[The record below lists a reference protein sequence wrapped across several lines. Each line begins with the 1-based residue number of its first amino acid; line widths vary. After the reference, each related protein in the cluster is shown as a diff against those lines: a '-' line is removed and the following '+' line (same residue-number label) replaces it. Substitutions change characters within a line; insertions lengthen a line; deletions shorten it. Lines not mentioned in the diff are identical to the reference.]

1 MGLRVG
7 TLADVRT
14 ICGYSPPSPRPRTDR
29 HPLSLTS
36 SNQPIIST
44 NGSKLLNPL
53 EHSSYMVWTYNAAGE
68 LNYANRIVI
77 ANSGLS
83 GDELPSS
90 TSLWTHLLEA
100 AVAVDFIASLQ
111 SAMENGESFR
121 REVQFCRKAS
131 ESQDRHWHVV
141 SVDPNR
147 SADGRIESWS
157 GIAVSIADR
166 MRAEIALDVRE
177 EQYQQ
182 ELFRSTAFQRAV
194 LPPRLPR
201 VPGLTFDAIYEP
213 GLSDENVG
221 GDWYDA
227 VRLLDGR
234 VLLTIGDVSGSGLH
248 AAVVMG
254 VVRQIMRGIAQLHAE
269 PALMLDASDRA
280 LRQEYP
286 EVLVT
291 AWVGIVDLV
300 SQTLTYA
307 SAGHPSPLLLQADGS
322 VRDLDHLTLPIGLRQ
337 GHQGHASTISLESGC
352 ALWLYTD
359 GLIESK
365 HDIVEGTRVLEATA
379 RDSRMR
385 TVAEPAAMIRHL
397 VIPDGSPDDVAILVV
412 KTDFAE
418 SERYIS
424 RSTFDS
430 SDADA
435 ACEARRAFAN
445 GLSSKHFSPIDIAN
459 AEVVFGELC
468 GNIKRYAPGI
478 VDVILDN
485 SGEQSVLH
493 VLDRGVGFR
502 HLSRLP
508 SDPLSEDGRGLFII
522 AAMTTEFTVGQRVGG
537 GSHARAV
544 LVGRYP
550 VSLLRDVTL
559 PATTDQVAENF

>member
-1 MGLRVG
+1 
-7 TLADVRT
+7 
-14 ICGYSPPSPRPRTDR
+14 
-29 HPLSLTS
+29 
-36 SNQPIIST
+36 
-44 NGSKLLNPL
+44 
-53 EHSSYMVWTYNAAGE
+53 MVWTYDAAGE
-68 LNYANRIVI
+68 LNYVNRMTIV
-77 ANSGLS
+77 NSGLS
-83 GDELPSS
+83 GDELPSA
-90 TSLWTHLLEA
+90 TSLWTHLLESSVA
-100 AVAVDFIASLQ
+100 ADFNASLRA
-111 SAMENGESFR
+111 AMESGESFR
-121 REVQFCRKAS
+121 REVQLRRKAF
-131 ESQDRHWHVV
+131 ESQDRYWYVV

-147 SADGRIESWS
+147 DGDGRIESWS

-166 MRAEIALDVRE
+166 IRAEIALDVRE

-194 LPPRLPR
+194 LPPRLPS

-213 GLSDENVG
+213 GLNEENVG

-291 AWVGIVDLV
+291 AWVGILDLV

-307 SAGHPSPLLLQADGS
+307 SAGHPSPLLLEVDGS

-337 GHQGHASTISLESGC
+337 GHQGHASTVPLESGN
-352 ALWLYTD
+352 AIWLYTD

-365 HDIVEGTRVLEATA
+365 HDIIEGTRLLEETA
-379 RDSRMR
+379 RDPRMR
-385 TVAEPAAMIRHL
+385 TVAGPAAMIRHL

-412 KTDFAE
+412 KIDFEE
-418 SERYIS
+418 SERHIV

-430 SDADA
+430 SDANA
-435 ACEARRAFAN
+435 ACEARRTFSN
-445 GLSSKHFSPIDIAN
+445 GLSSKHFSPVDIAN

-468 GNIKRYAPGI
+468 GNIARYAPGI
-478 VDVILDN
+478 VDVVVDS

-550 VSLLRDVTL
+550 VSLLRDITL
-559 PATTDQVAENF
+559 PATTDQVGEIF

>member
-1 MGLRVG
+1 MQF
-7 TLADVRT
+7 
-14 ICGYSPPSPRPRTDR
+14 
-29 HPLSLTS
+29 TS
-36 SNQPIIST
+36 SNIPISNSK
-44 NGSKLLNPL
+44 NGRGSFHPL
-53 EHSSYMVWTYNAAGE
+53 EDSSYMVWTYNAAGE
-68 LNYANRIVI
+68 LNYVNRMVI
-77 ANSGLS
+77 AYSGLS
-83 GDELPSS
+83 DDALFSS
-90 TSLWTHLLEA
+90 TSLWMHLLDAAEA
-100 AVAVDFIASLQ
+100 ADFHASLQ
-111 SAMENGESFR
+111 AAMENGKSFR
-121 REVQFCRKAS
+121 REAQFLSAAS
-131 ESQDRHWHVV
+131 QSHDRHWHVV
-141 SVDPNR
+141 NVDPNR
-147 SADGRIESWS
+147 GEGGRIESWS
-157 GIAVSIADR
+157 GIAVSIDDR
-166 MRAEIALDVRE
+166 IRAEIALDVRE

-182 ELFRSTAFQRAV
+182 ELSRSTAFQRAV
-194 LPPRLPR
+194 LPPRLPS

-213 GLSDENVG
+213 GLSNENVG

-291 AWVGIVDLV
+291 AWVGILDLV

-307 SAGHPSPLLLQADGS
+307 SAGHPSPLLLEVDGS
-322 VRDLDHLTLPIGLRQ
+322 VSDLDHLTLPIGLRQ
-337 GHQGHASTISLESGC
+337 GHQGHASTIPLESGN
-352 ALWLYTD
+352 AIWLYTD

-365 HDIVEGTRVLEATA
+365 HDIIEGTRLLEETA
-379 RDSRMR
+379 LDPRMR
-385 TVAEPAAMIRHL
+385 TVAGPAAMIRHL

-412 KTDFAE
+412 KIDFEE
-418 SERYIS
+418 SERHIV

-430 SDADA
+430 SDANA
-435 ACEARRAFAN
+435 AREARRTFSN
-445 GLSSKHFSPIDIAN
+445 GLSSKHFSPVDIAN

-468 GNIKRYAPGI
+468 GNIARYAPGI
-478 VDVILDN
+478 VDIIVDG

-550 VSLLRDVTL
+550 VSLLRDISL
-559 PATTDQVAENF
+559 PAVTDQVAEVF

>member
-1 MGLRVG
+1 MS
-7 TLADVRT
+7 A
-14 ICGYSPPSPRPRTDR
+14 P
-29 HPLSLTS
+29 
-36 SNQPIIST
+36 SNQPISTST
-44 NGSKLLNPL
+44 NGHRSLNPF
-53 EHSSYMVWTYNAAGE
+53 EHSSYMVWTYDAARE
-68 LNYANRIVI
+68 LNYVNRMTIV
-77 ANSGLS
+77 NSGLS
-83 GDELPSS
+83 GDELPSA

-100 AVAVDFIASLQ
+100 SVAEDFNASLQ
-111 SAMENGESFR
+111 AAMENGESFR
-121 REVQFCRKAS
+121 REVQLRRMAF
-131 ESQDRHWHVV
+131 ESQDRHWYVV

-147 SADGRIESWS
+147 DGNGRIESWS

-166 MRAEIALDVRE
+166 IRAEIALDVRE

-213 GLSDENVG
+213 GLNEENVG

-291 AWVGIVDLV
+291 AWVGILDLV

-307 SAGHPSPLLLQADGS
+307 SAGHPSPLLLEVDGS

-337 GHQGHASTISLESGC
+337 GHQGHASTIPLESGN
-352 ALWLYTD
+352 AIWLYTD

-365 HDIVEGTRVLEATA
+365 HDIIEGTRLLEETA
-379 RDSRMR
+379 RDPRMR
-385 TVAEPAAMIRHL
+385 TVAGPAATIRHL

-412 KTDFAE
+412 KIDFEE
-418 SERYIS
+418 SERHIV

-430 SDADA
+430 SDANA
-435 ACEARRAFAN
+435 ACEARRTFSN
-445 GLSSKHFSPIDIAN
+445 GLSSKHFSPVDIAN

-468 GNIKRYAPGI
+468 GNIARYAPGI
-478 VDVILDN
+478 VDIIVDS

-550 VSLLRDVTL
+550 VSLLRDITL
-559 PATTDQVAENF
+559 PATTDQVAEIF

>member
-53 EHSSYMVWTYNAAGE
+53 EHSSYMVWTYDAAGE

-412 KTDFAE
+412 KTDFAK

>member
-1 MGLRVG
+1 
-7 TLADVRT
+7 
-14 ICGYSPPSPRPRTDR
+14 
-29 HPLSLTS
+29 
-36 SNQPIIST
+36 
-44 NGSKLLNPL
+44 
-53 EHSSYMVWTYNAAGE
+53 MVWTYDAARE
-68 LNYANRIVI
+68 LNYVNRMTIV
-77 ANSGLS
+77 NSGLS
-83 GDELPSS
+83 GDELPSA

-100 AVAVDFIASLQ
+100 SVAADFNASLQ
-111 SAMENGESFR
+111 AAMENGESFR
-121 REVQFCRKAS
+121 REVQLRRKAF
-131 ESQDRHWHVV
+131 ESQDRYWYVV

-147 SADGRIESWS
+147 DGDGRIESWS

-166 MRAEIALDVRE
+166 IRAEVALDVRE

-213 GLSDENVG
+213 GLNEENVG

-291 AWVGIVDLV
+291 AWVGILDLV

-307 SAGHPSPLLLQADGS
+307 SAGHPSPLLLEVDGS
-322 VRDLDHLTLPIGLRQ
+322 VRELDHLTLPIGLRQ
-337 GHQGHASTISLESGC
+337 GHQGHASTVPLESGN
-352 ALWLYTD
+352 AIWLYTD

-365 HDIVEGTRVLEATA
+365 HDIIEGTRLLEETA
-379 RDSRMR
+379 RDPRMR
-385 TVAEPAAMIRHL
+385 TVAGPAAMIRHL

-412 KTDFAE
+412 KIDFEE
-418 SERYIS
+418 SERHIV

-430 SDADA
+430 SDANA
-435 ACEARRAFAN
+435 ACEARRMFSN
-445 GLSSKHFSPIDIAN
+445 GLSSKHFSPVDIAN

-468 GNIKRYAPGI
+468 GNIARYAPGI
-478 VDVILDN
+478 VDIIVDS

-550 VSLLRDVTL
+550 VSLLRDITL
-559 PATTDQVAENF
+559 PATTDQVAEIF

>member
-1 MGLRVG
+1 
-7 TLADVRT
+7 
-14 ICGYSPPSPRPRTDR
+14 
-29 HPLSLTS
+29 
-36 SNQPIIST
+36 
-44 NGSKLLNPL
+44 
-53 EHSSYMVWTYNAAGE
+53 
-68 LNYANRIVI
+68 
-77 ANSGLS
+77 
-83 GDELPSS
+83 
-90 TSLWTHLLEA
+90 
-100 AVAVDFIASLQ
+100 
-111 SAMENGESFR
+111 
-121 REVQFCRKAS
+121 
-131 ESQDRHWHVV
+131 
-141 SVDPNR
+141 
-147 SADGRIESWS
+147 
-157 GIAVSIADR
+157 
-166 MRAEIALDVRE
+166 
-177 EQYQQ
+177 
-182 ELFRSTAFQRAV
+182 
-194 LPPRLPR
+194 
-201 VPGLTFDAIYEP
+201 
-213 GLSDENVG
+213 
-221 GDWYDA
+221 
-227 VRLLDGR
+227 
-234 VLLTIGDVSGSGLH
+234 
-248 AAVVMG
+248 MG

-291 AWVGIVDLV
+291 AWVGILDLV

-307 SAGHPSPLLLQADGS
+307 SAGHPSPLLLQTDGS

-337 GHQGHASTISLESGC
+337 GHQGHASTVLLESGC

-385 TVAEPAAMIRHL
+385 TVAEPAAMIRRL

-435 ACEARRAFAN
+435 ACAARRTFAS
-445 GLSSKHFSPIDIAN
+445 GLSSKNFSPVDIAN

-468 GNIKRYAPGI
+468 GNIKRYAPGVI
-478 VDVILDN
+478 DVIVDN

-508 SDPLSEDGRGLFII
+508 SDPLSEEGRGLFII
-522 AAMTTEFTVGQRVGG
+522 AAMTTEFTVGQRAGG

-544 LVGRYP
+544 LVGRFP
-550 VSLLRDVTL
+550 VSLLRDIAL
-559 PATTDQVAENF
+559 PATTDQVAETF